1 MLSAARPFPD
11 WKAFLEDFWSCYRA
25 VSPEDIDKQWKAL
38 VARYP
43 IARTYLHDL
52 YQVRDRWA
60 WAWVSI
66 IFTGGI
72 RTNGRVEVENRITK
86 VISGAKKNLFQVFT
100 GLNERTEEQN
110 KAELVRVRESSRKK
124 HPGQLESLFKPIL
137 DLLREN
143 VGPFALQTCFKQME
157 LSMFYSA
164 RVLQLPEGICDW
176 EPRNTFI
183 NDNTYIGTR
192 FLLRLIRERGLV
204 PAHLIQIIHTKTGA
218 THIIALFNDGRYLC
232 DCCMGSNLGVV
243 CRHYFVA
250 WVKIPGL
257 PFHISLIRPRCV
269 QFSL

>member
-1 MLSAARPFPD
+1 
-11 WKAFLEDFWSCYRA
+11 
-25 VSPEDIDKQWKAL
+25 
-38 VARYP
+38 
-43 IARTYLHDL
+43 
-52 YQVRDRWA
+52 
-60 WAWVSI
+60 VSI

-100 GLNERTEEQN
+100 ALNERTEEQN
-110 KAELVRVRESSRKK
+110 KAELVR
-124 HPGQLESLFKPIL
+124 SLFKPIL

-143 VGPFALQTCFKQME
+143 VGPFVLQTCFKQME

-164 RVLQLPEGICDW
+164 RVLQLPEGIRDW

-183 NDNTYIGTR
+183 NDNAYIGTR
-192 FLLRLIRERGLV
+192 FLLRLVRERGLV
-204 PAHLIQIIHTKTGA
+204 PAHLIQIIHTQTGA

-250 WVKIPGL
+250 WVKVPGL